1 MNFALAILGTLIGFA
16 GVSMITRRKLA
27 QAKTHAYLDRVIR
40 GYGQSTEVRSSQ
52 IH

>member
-16 GVSMITRRKLA
+16 GVSITRRKLA